1 MLRPRDTVALIAS
14 KTVLSLKL
22 GNGNVAI
29 YQWECGYL
37 YLFVWLQFLLMH
49 FLKMVWLGRGM

>member
-37 YLFVWLQFLLMH
+37 YLFVWFQFLLMH
-49 FLKMVWLGRGM
+49 FLKMV